1 MAWRDSRRARARL
14 LMFSLSIMAGI
25 AALVTVGSLRDSL
38 LQALDGEA
46 RAMLGADA
54 YLHAK
59 RPISEKAEELLRD
72 QPCQVQ
78 RETAFTTMARV
89 TGRDDAKLVQA
100 RAVDEGWPFFGKPI
114 TEPADAWQRCLSGEG
129 FVVDS
134 VLEESLALRPGERL
148 KVGELELPL
157 LGVLRKPPPQVSL
170 MTAFAPEM
178 FFARRLAPQS
188 ALDESS
194 GGTFHRVWLLFPD
207 GYDVDKTFA
216 EKQKK
221 ALRTEGISIETV
233 AARKKNITFVLE
245 MVNSFLSLMAFI
257 ALVLGGLG
265 VASAIHVHAV
275 ERLPVVATLRCLG
288 CTSGQA
294 LAVYVIQGL
303 WLGLAGSAGGVLT
316 GAAAV
321 AAAPYA
327 LRMILPVE
335 VETHLSIAMA
345 GQALV
350 FGFLLCVSFA
360 LLPLLCVRRVSPLA
374 AVRAPVAGGASLWRD
389 PLTWV
394 VLPVVAGSLVWLA
407 LALSPPREPRVG
419 LGFCAAL
426 AAGLLLLAG
435 VAKLLMAVARKIVR
449 PWWPFT
455 LRQGLAGLYRP
466 RNQTLLFLLSVGAGV
481 SMVLST
487 LLTQSMLTR
496 YLDGWDL
503 KMKGN
508 FFVINIPPEKRG
520 AAADILRSEDA
531 QVLGEAPIALFSLQR
546 VNGRTLDEL
555 QDVKGRK
562 RVGGWF
568 LTNLYRASWDPA
580 LPETAPGEPLSIS
593 LEKNLAEGFKVKPG
607 DVITFNHAGQNL
619 ECTVKEL
626 HESNIEKM
634 LDNFA
639 ILIKDRVPPGLII
652 TWASG
657 ARITGAAHGA
667 RVQRALT
674 AAVPGV
680 TIFDIAAM
688 SEVVDKM
695 IERGAWLV
703 RSLSLLT
710 VFTGLVIVVAIL
722 LAGRRDRLEESVLL
736 RTLGA
741 SRSQIRRILIWEY
754 FLLGLFAALTGALLS
769 MGFAWLL
776 ATRVFKIPFNT
787 WYWPLAVAV
796 GLVCV
801 LTALL
806 GMFLSRGV
814 ASHPPLS
821 ILRGEG

>member
-14 LMFSLSIMAGI
+14 LMFSVSIMAGI
-25 AALVTVGSLRDSL
+25 AALITVGSLRDSL
-38 LQALDGEA
+38 LHALDSEA

-59 RPISEKAEELLRD
+59 RPISEKAEELLRA

-89 TGRDDAKLVQA
+89 TGRDDAKLAQA

-114 TEPADAWQRCLSGEG
+114 TEPADAWERCLAGEG
-129 FVVDS
+129 FVIDS
-134 VLEESLALRPGERL
+134 FLKESLALRDGDKL

-170 MTAFAPEM
+170 MSAFAPEM
-178 FFARRLAPQS
+178 FFARRLVPQS
-188 ALDESS
+188 GLDESS
-194 GGTFHRVWLLFPD
+194 GGTFHRAWLLFPD
-207 GYDVDKTFA
+207 GYDVDKQFA
-216 EKQKK
+216 EKLKK
-221 ALRTEGISIETV
+221 PLRTEGVSLETV
-233 AARKKNITFVLE
+233 SARKKSITWVLE

-275 ERLPVVATLRCLG
+275 ERLPVIATLRCLG
-288 CTSGQA
+288 CTSGKA
-294 LAVYVIQGL
+294 LAVYVVQGL
-303 WLGLAGSAGGVLT
+303 WLGLAGSTGGVLL

-321 AAAPYA
+321 AGAPYV

-335 VETHLSIAMA
+335 VETHLSMAIA

-374 AVRAPVAGGASLWRD
+374 AVRAPVAGGASLWSD
-389 PLTWV
+389 PLTWL

-407 LALSPPREPRVG
+407 IALSPPREPGVG

-426 AAGLLLLAG
+426 AVGFLLLA
-435 VAKLLMAVARKIVR
+435 AVARLLMTVTRRVVR

-466 RNQTLLFLLSVGAGV
+466 RNQTMLFLLSVGTGV
-481 SMVLST
+481 SMTLST

-496 YLDGWDL
+496 FLEGWDL
-503 KMKGN
+503 KMKAN
-508 FFVINIPPEKRG
+508 FFVINIPPEKRQE
-520 AAADILRSEDA
+520 AADVMRSQGA
-531 QVLGEAPIALFSLQR
+531 QVMGEAPIALLSLQR
-546 VNGRTLDEL
+546 VNGKSLDEL

-562 RVGGWF
+562 RIGGWF

-580 LPETAPGEPLSIS
+580 LPQSATGETLSIS
-593 LEKNLAEGFKVKPG
+593 LEKNLAEGFKVKAG
-607 DVITFNHAGQNL
+607 DSLTFNHGGQELN
-619 ECTVKEL
+619 CVVKEL
-626 HESNIEKM
+626 HEANIEKM

-639 ILIKDRVPPGLII
+639 ILIKERIPPGLLT
-652 TWASG
+652 TWATG
-657 ARITGAAHGA
+657 ARITDAAHGS
-667 RVQRALT
+667 RVQGALT
-674 AAVPGV
+674 SAVPGV

-688 SEVVDKM
+688 SEVVEKM

-710 VFTGLVIVVAIL
+710 VFTGLVIVVAVL
-722 LAGRRDRLEESVLL
+722 LAGRRDRVEESVLL

-741 SRSQIRRILIWEY
+741 SRSQIRRILICEY
-754 FLLGLFAALTGALLS
+754 LLLGLFAALTGALLS

-776 ATRVFKIPFNT
+776 ATFVFKIPFDT
-787 WYWPLAVAV
+787 WHWPLAAAV
-796 GLVCV
+796 ILVCA